1 MGPVIDEGTLTR
13 SVAQFAARQE
23 SLRQAAARFTAPI
36 VLAEL
41 TRRAPANIRFL
52 TLTIDMGV
60 PPAAPGAPPPP
71 GQPKA
76 VQPSDLV
83 TLEGVVLGGKADL
96 EPALSR
102 FVIELQASPLFNMPV
117 VHQTSLKDL
126 GAEGQVLHFVM
137 HMGVQ

>member
-1 MGPVIDEGTLTR
+1 
-13 SVAQFAARQE
+13 
-23 SLRQAAARFTAPI
+23 PI

-52 TLTIDMGV
+52 NLTIDLGV
-60 PPAAPGAPPPP
+60 PPAAPAAPPPP
-71 GQPKA
+71 GKPAA

-96 EPALSR
+96 EPTLSR

-126 GAEGQVLHFVM
+126 GAEGQVLYFVM